1 MSALPLVLMSAMF
14 GGMGAA
20 MRVLMV
26 LLCTE
31 RHGLP
36 MRWTILMV
44 NLTGSA
50 CAGACTAGFSRVDP
64 NGIAHA
70 AVIGG
75 ILGGF
80 TTFSSFAIECIE
92 QWQRGA
98 RRRAALYARGSLL
111 GCAVS
116 AWLGFEIVQR
126 LWP

>member
-1 MSALPLVLMSAMF
+1 MSALPLVLISALF
-14 GGMGAA
+14 GGLGAA
-20 MRVLMV
+20 ARVTMI

-36 MRWTILMV
+36 LRWTILIV
-44 NLTGSA
+44 NLSGSA
-50 CAGACTAGFSRVDP
+50 CAGACTAAFTRVDP

-98 RRRAALYARGSLL
+98 RRRAALYALGSLL

>member
-1 MSALPLVLMSAMF
+1 MSALPPMLISALF
-14 GGMGAA
+14 GGMGVA
-20 MRVLMV
+20 MRVLMI

-31 RHGLP
+31 RQHLP
-36 MRWTILMV
+36 LRWTILVV

-64 NGIAHA
+64 DGIARA

-98 RRRAALYARGSLL
+98 RRRATLHAIGSLL
-111 GCAVS
+111 GCAAS
-116 AWLGFEIVQR
+116 AWLGFEIVRR

>member
-1 MSALPLVLMSAMF
+1 MSLLPLLLISAVF
-14 GGMGAA
+14 GGVGAA
-20 MRVLMV
+20 MRVLMI

-31 RHGLP
+31 RHDLP
-36 MRWTILMV
+36 LRWTILIV
-44 NLTGSA
+44 NITGSF
-50 CAGACTAGFSRVDP
+50 CAGACTAGFARLDP
-64 NGIAHA
+64 KGIAYA

-98 RRRAALYARGSLL
+98 RRRAALYAIGSLL

-116 AWLGFEIVQR
+116 AWLGFESVRR